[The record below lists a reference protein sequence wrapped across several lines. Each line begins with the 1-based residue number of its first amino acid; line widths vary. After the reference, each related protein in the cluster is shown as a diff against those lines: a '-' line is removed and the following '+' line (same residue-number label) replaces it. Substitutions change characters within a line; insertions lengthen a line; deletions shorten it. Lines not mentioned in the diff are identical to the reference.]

1 MLHKVFYSA
10 LRIIHSYLKMQSNA
24 PTCNVFITE
33 GRHDHSQLLL
43 FKSCLKKKTTTKQ
56 MIIEFLLVQF

>member
-1 MLHKVFYSA
+1 MY
-10 LRIIHSYLKMQSNA
+10 SYLKMQSNA
-24 PTCNVFITE
+24 PTYNVFITE

-43 FKSCLKKKTTTKQ
+43 FKSCLKKTTKQ